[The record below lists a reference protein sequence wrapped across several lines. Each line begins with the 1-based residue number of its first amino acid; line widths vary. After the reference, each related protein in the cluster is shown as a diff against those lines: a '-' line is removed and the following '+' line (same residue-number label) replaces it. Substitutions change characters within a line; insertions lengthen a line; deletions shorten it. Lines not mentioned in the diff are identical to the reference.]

1 MKNSLLPKRILLM
14 SMCTFQIFVLQA
26 TFAGVLLASDIV
38 IGQDLSNQYK
48 SLDEITITLDAKNVS
63 LKEAFVLIHNETG
76 LTFAFVKSKIPL
88 RKKVNINA
96 D

>member
-88 RKKVNINA
+88 GKK
-96 D
+96 